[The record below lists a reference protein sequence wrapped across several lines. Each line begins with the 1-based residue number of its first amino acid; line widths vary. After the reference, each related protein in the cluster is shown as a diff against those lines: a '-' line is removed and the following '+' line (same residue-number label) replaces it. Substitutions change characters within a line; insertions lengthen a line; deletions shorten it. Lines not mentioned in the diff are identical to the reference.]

1 MEADFAVRNKNRP
14 SEAKA
19 IQYLVNRD
27 IPYIRYGL
35 DVLDSDLPIYKISS
49 LIRSAPDYIIFNQ
62 YGSPLFFEV
71 KGFRDCIKIKLHDVE
86 NYEKWNNHMGMI
98 IFLYDVEHDAYCEVM
113 FNEVKR
119 IIMEREP
126 DIDSYPE
133 SPKNLFYRIPTHW
146 LPDFTNF

>member
-19 IQYLVNRD
+19 EEYLTRRD
-27 IPYIRYGL
+27 VPYVRYGL
-35 DVLDSDLPIYKISS
+35 DALDTDLPIYRIPS

-62 YGSPLFFEV
+62 NNSPLFFEV
-71 KGFRDCIKIKLHDVE
+71 KGFRNYVKIKLHDME
-86 NYEKWNNHMGMI
+86 NYEKWNNHLGVVK
-98 IFLYDVEHDAYCEVM
+98 FLYDVEHDAYCEVM

-119 IIMEREP
+119 LVSEKNP

-133 SPKNLFYRIPTHW
+133 NPNNKFYKIPTHW